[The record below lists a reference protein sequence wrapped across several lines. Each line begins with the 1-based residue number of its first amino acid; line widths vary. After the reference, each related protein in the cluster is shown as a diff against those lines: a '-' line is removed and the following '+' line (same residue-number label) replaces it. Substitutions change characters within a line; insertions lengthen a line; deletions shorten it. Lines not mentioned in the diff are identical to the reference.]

1 MTRISRMQRTEMIR
15 KYGYLA
21 VSRAMAQDDLA
32 QFSLRGKEGFIGYMA
47 KGQVLLVPGEPVCD
61 ISDARAFFS
70 GFLELARSR
79 GNSVCFF
86 GCSRRTSPYARQA
99 GYDVVKIGEEAVID
113 IPGFS
118 LSGNKKLN
126 LRRGM
131 NHTKN
136 VGLRVE
142 EYKAEHERDPGLERE
157 LETISRLWLKD
168 KKAPELGFL
177 LGHLE
182 IDRLEGRRVFIAKG
196 EERVEAFL
204 VLNPIPTQNGWYTDI
219 MRRRPDAPN
228 GVNERLI
235 IEAIFDLRKKGAK
248 KLFLGMVPFMGIDTR
263 SKRNKSWNLLMA
275 HMKGRCDFLYPIDS
289 EAFFKQKF
297 GPQWQDVYMF
307 VHPALTATMIRY
319 IMGAFIPGGITGLIK
334 HKLLT

>member
-1 MTRISRMQRTEMIR
+1 MTRISRTQRLEMIR
-15 KYGYLA
+15 RYGYLA

-32 QFSLRGKEGFIGYMA
+32 HFSLKGKGGFIGYKA
-47 KGQVLLVPGEPVCD
+47 KGRVLLVPGEPVCD
-61 ISDARAFFS
+61 ISDATAFFS
-70 GFLELARSR
+70 GFLELARSTAKA
-79 GNSVCFF
+79 VCFF
-86 GCSRRTSPYARQA
+86 GCSSRLISPAHDG
-99 GYDVVKIGEEAVID
+99 GYEAIKIGEEAVID
-113 IPGFS
+113 ILGFS

-126 LRRGM
+126 LRRGI

-136 VGLRVE
+136 VGLCVE
-142 EYKAEHERDPGLERE
+142 EYKAEHERDPSLERE
-157 LETISRLWLKD
+157 LETISRSWLKD

-182 IDRLEGRRVFIAKG
+182 LDRLEGRKVFIARG
-196 EERVEAFL
+196 RRRVEGFL
-204 VLNPIPTQNGWYTDI
+204 VLNPIPAQEGWYTDI
-219 MRRRPDAPN
+219 LRRRPDAPN

-235 IEAIFDLRKKGAK
+235 TDALFDLRKNGAK

-263 SKRNKSWNLLMA
+263 SKRNKAWNLLMD
-275 HMKGRCDFLYPIDS
+275 HLKGRCDFLYPIDS
-289 EAFFKQKF
+289 EHFFKQKF

-307 VHPALTATMIRY
+307 VHPALTATMISY